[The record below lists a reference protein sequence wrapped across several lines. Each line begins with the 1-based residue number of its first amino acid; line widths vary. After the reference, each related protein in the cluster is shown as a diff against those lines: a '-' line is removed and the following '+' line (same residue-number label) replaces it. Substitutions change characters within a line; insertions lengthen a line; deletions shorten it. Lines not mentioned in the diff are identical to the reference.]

1 LEVYVVV
8 NKVMLGREA
17 LGVFSS
23 PEKGLKFM
31 DGVARKTGYFCHI
44 KKSLI
49 RGYYQPPHHV
59 FVAHTYNRREDV
71 HILEGIYSKLSPARR
86 AAGREGKT
94 IEFSIDATEEIHI
107 FMNE

>member
-1 LEVYVVV
+1 MEVYVVV
-8 NKVMLGREA
+8 NRMTPGSEA
-17 LGVFSS
+17 LAIFSS
-23 PEKGLKFM
+23 PEKGLKFI
-31 DGVARKTGYFCHI
+31 DKVAGKTGYFCHI

-49 RGYYQPPHHV
+49 RGYYEPPHHV
-59 FVAHTYNRREDV
+59 FAAHTYDRREDV

>member
-8 NKVMLGREA
+8 NKVTLGSEA

-31 DGVARKTGYFCHI
+31 DGVARTTGYFCHI

-59 FVAHTYNRREDV
+59 FAAHTYNRREDV